1 MRLLCSIIMCLL
13 FVGRVSADTLYV
25 AAASDLVFC
34 LEKLNHQFQQQY
46 PQLQIKLATGSS
58 GNFYAQIQQD
68 APFEVYL
75 SADIRYPQKLIEQQK
90 ADANSLFVYAQGQ
103 LALWT
108 NNPNVDVA
116 QGLAVLSNSHIKRIA
131 IANPDHAPYGQ
142 AARAVLVGQ
151 QLWDTLNPKLVMGE
165 NIAQTLQFIQSQH
178 AAVGSYQIVDASAE
192 IIEKIEV
199 GAGAFCAEGFFCVD
213 IHDEVQIVEDPV
225 SCIDT
230 AREIAPDVGCVGE
243 FKIVALIVQFCS

>member
-34 LEKLNHQFQQQY
+34 LEKLNQQFQQQY

-151 QLWDTLNPKLVMGE
+151 QLWDALNPKLVMGE

-178 AAVGSYQIVDASAE
+178 A
-192 IIEKIEV
+192 
-199 GAGAFCAEGFFCVD
+199 
-213 IHDEVQIVEDPV
+213 
-225 SCIDT
+225 
-230 AREIAPDVGCVGE
+230 DVG
-243 FKIVALIVQFCS
+243 FVALSLLRAPQLSTQGRYWLIPQNLYPPLKQAFVVTKRGQQNPWSYRYTQFLKSRVAQKVFADYGFVLPNSAL